1 MWGCWDSANAPCD
14 TGTSPDGPGGFSI
27 FYCLRRH
34 IISHLPAI
42 SKCSTLAV
50 MELGKAKLLRT
61 GLNALHQAIHPVHG
75 LAWTDGKQVILTALH
90 LQNGEPKFGDSSVV
104 GQFEHVHG
112 LYWGPCP
119 AEAPALLAVQH
130 KKHITIW
137 QLCFNGADRN
147 KLLVSQIC
155 DISEPYPVLPQGC
168 VWHPSKEVLAV
179 LTTRDASVLPSV
191 HLSNSRINA
200 DIKGSG
206 LIHCACWTKEGN
218 RLVVGVGSALHSYIW
233 DDAQGTLSACSFCP
247 IFDVGGYIC
256 AVEAT
261 QNLQVAVATELPLDK
276 ICGLNAGVAFEVP
289 ASVETES
296 FPSQSSL
303 CGEEEYSL
311 DGGKKSLD
319 SEKPLSDK
327 YMIRLMIKELILEI
341 GPSKSVS
348 ADGSSSLNLSNI
360 THDPS
365 RDVSVLSRG
374 LLIPDRSALQSP
386 TSRRKLIEEIK
397 SSVYEQNLVLNISDF
412 KDKKISMNFPPAV
425 ETLDAEP
432 VNRSVALSNAS
443 NKPTSPKRQPEAA
456 SKIPNSYKNN
466 LFSEKEASYFLKNVE
481 KLSATFTEL
490 QHHLSELTELLKS
503 GKRSLPVY
511 PSSQEPLFINI
522 TCQKQLSK
530 SDADESRA
538 VLLCGGSSWIVL
550 TADSEGFIPL
560 TFTSTQEILIR
571 DATAKGYSS
580 HSSKTLDIISSTQ
593 GCRSTSSESLDITSS
608 LEVLRDCSSKTL
620 DSISPSEQPSN
631 KIFGEVIATC
641 LIFCDENIQLKLF
654 FHAYKSLW
662 EFRSCPFC
670 LLGQLSRA
678 EALPGVWRGCSFASS
693 HTDISKHFCALRLII
708 QHGQQ
713 QWELLNL
720 LDVDMCRFYSMTL
733 KVTKKRVY
741 FGNTGEVKS
750 SWAAASLNRNFSAN
764 VFQQGLTDAVPK
776 SRPTKKFSASLA
788 NKRLSN
794 PSKELNN
801 SPGLLK
807 KNDSSKK
814 IHTCYDPC
822 CNHRHQPTLEWKK
835 TGAVFVCGHLGKGK
849 GV

>member
-1 MWGCWDSANAPCD
+1 
-14 TGTSPDGPGGFSI
+14 
-27 FYCLRRH
+27 
-34 IISHLPAI
+34 
-42 SKCSTLAV
+42 

-90 LQNGEPKFGDSSVV
+90 LQNGEPSFGDSSVV

-137 QLCFNGADRN
+137 QLCFNGTDRN

-168 VWHPSKEVLAV
+168 VWHPCKEVLAV

-233 DDAQGTLSACSFCP
+233 DDAQKTLSACSFCP

-289 ASVETES
+289 SSIETES

-319 SEKPLSDK
+319 SEKPLSVVTSPVDLTHILSSKQGADSSPLLHLRPKDYLTGSGQDSSHLILVTFERKVTSTKKVSIPGILVPDIMAFDSKTQTVSVASNTCNVILVYSLTSSNLPNIQQIQLEKSEKPKGLCFLTNKLLLILVGRQKFTDPAFLPSSRSDK
-327 YMIRLMIKELILEI
+327 YMIRLMIKELILEMA
-341 GPSKSVS
+341 PSKSVS
-348 ADGSSSLNLSNI
+348 ADGNSSLNLSNV

-365 RDVSVLSRG
+365 RDVSALSRG

-397 SSVYEQNLVLNISDF
+397 SPVYEQNLVLNISDF

-481 KLSATFTEL
+481 KLSANFTEL

-503 GKRSLPVY
+503 GKRNLPVY
-511 PSSQEPLFINI
+511 PSSQEPSFINI

-538 VLLCGGSSWIVL
+538 ILLCGGKLRLNIIQQIFNLSLVEMQHGSSWIIL

-580 HSSKTLDIISSTQ
+580 RSSKTLDIISSTQ

-631 KIFGEVIATC
+631 K
-641 LIFCDENIQLKLF
+641 
-654 FHAYKSLW
+654 
-662 EFRSCPFC
+662 
-670 LLGQLSRA
+670 
-678 EALPGVWRGCSFASS
+678 
-693 HTDISKHFCALRLII
+693 
-708 QHGQQ
+708 
-713 QWELLNL
+713 
-720 LDVDMCRFYSMTL
+720 M
-733 KVTKKRVY
+733 
-741 FGNTGEVKS
+741 
-750 SWAAASLNRNFSAN
+750 
-764 VFQQGLTDAVPK
+764 
-776 SRPTKKFSASLA
+776 
-788 NKRLSN
+788 
-794 PSKELNN
+794 
-801 SPGLLK
+801 
-807 KNDSSKK
+807 
-814 IHTCYDPC
+814 
-822 CNHRHQPTLEWKK
+822 
-835 TGAVFVCGHLGKGK
+835 
-849 GV
+849 

>member
-1 MWGCWDSANAPCD
+1 
-14 TGTSPDGPGGFSI
+14 
-27 FYCLRRH
+27 
-34 IISHLPAI
+34 
-42 SKCSTLAV
+42 

-75 LAWTDGKQVILTALH
+75 LAWTDGKQVILTALQ
-90 LQNGEPKFGDSSVV
+90 LQHGEPQFGDSSVV

-130 KKHITIW
+130 KKHVTIW

-191 HLSNSRINA
+191 HLDNSRINA

-233 DDAQGTLSACSFCP
+233 DDAQKTLSACSFCP

-289 ASVETES
+289 SSVETES

-319 SEKPLSDK
+319 PEKPLSVVTSPVDLTHILSSKQSADSSPLLHLRPKDYLTGSGQDSSHLILVTFERKVTSTKKVSIPGILVPDIMAFDSKTQTVSVASNTCNVILVYSLTSSNLPNIQQIQLEKSEKPKGLCFLTNKLLLILVGRQKFTDPAFLPSSRSDK
-327 YMIRLMIKELILEI
+327 YMIRLMIKELILEM

-348 ADGSSSLNLSNI
+348 ADGSSSLNLSSV

-365 RDVSVLSRG
+365 RDVHPLSRG

-397 SSVYEQNLVLNISDF
+397 SPAYEQNLVLNTSDF
-412 KDKKISMNFPPAV
+412 KDKRISMNFPPTV

-443 NKPTSPKRQPEAA
+443 NKPTSPKMQHEAA

-481 KLSATFTEL
+481 KLSGNFTEL

-503 GKRSLPVY
+503 GKRNLPVY
-511 PSSQEPLFINI
+511 PSSQEPSFINI

-538 VLLCGGSSWIVL
+538 VLLCGGKLRLSIVQQIFNLSLVEMQHGSSWIVL

-571 DATAKGYSS
+571 DATAKGYSAR
-580 HSSKTLDIISSTQ
+580 SSKTLDIISSTQ

-631 KIFGEVIATC
+631 K
-641 LIFCDENIQLKLF
+641 
-654 FHAYKSLW
+654 
-662 EFRSCPFC
+662 
-670 LLGQLSRA
+670 
-678 EALPGVWRGCSFASS
+678 
-693 HTDISKHFCALRLII
+693 
-708 QHGQQ
+708 
-713 QWELLNL
+713 
-720 LDVDMCRFYSMTL
+720 M
-733 KVTKKRVY
+733 
-741 FGNTGEVKS
+741 
-750 SWAAASLNRNFSAN
+750 
-764 VFQQGLTDAVPK
+764 
-776 SRPTKKFSASLA
+776 
-788 NKRLSN
+788 
-794 PSKELNN
+794 
-801 SPGLLK
+801 
-807 KNDSSKK
+807 
-814 IHTCYDPC
+814 
-822 CNHRHQPTLEWKK
+822 
-835 TGAVFVCGHLGKGK
+835 
-849 GV
+849 

>member
-1 MWGCWDSANAPCD
+1 
-14 TGTSPDGPGGFSI
+14 
-27 FYCLRRH
+27 
-34 IISHLPAI
+34 
-42 SKCSTLAV
+42 

-90 LQNGEPKFGDSSVV
+90 LHDGEPRFGDSSVV

-112 LYWGPCP
+112 LYWGPSP

-130 KKHITIW
+130 KKHVTIW

-191 HLSNSRINA
+191 HLSSSRINA

-206 LIHCACWTKEGN
+206 LIHCACWTREGD

-233 DDAQGTLSACSFCP
+233 DDAQKTLSACSFCP

-261 QNLQVAVATELPLDK
+261 QSLQVAVATELPLDK

-289 ASVETES
+289 SSAETES

-303 CGEEEYSL
+303 CGEEEHSL

-319 SEKPLSDK
+319 PEKPLSVVTSPVDLTHILSSKQGADSSPLLHLRPKDYLTGSGQDSSHLILVTFERKVTSTKKVSIPGILVPDIMAFDSKTQTVSVASNTCNVILVYSLTSSNLPNIQQIQLEKSEKPKGLCFLTNKLLLILVGRQKFSDPAFLPSSRSDK
-327 YMIRLMIKELILEI
+327 YMIRLMIKELMLEV

-348 ADGSSSLNLSNI
+348 PDGSSSLNLSNI

-365 RDVSVLSRG
+365 RDVPLLSRG
-374 LLIPDRSALQSP
+374 LLVPDRSVLQSP

-397 SSVYEQNLVLNISDF
+397 SPVFDQNLVLNISDF
-412 KDKKISMNFPPAV
+412 KDKKIFMNFPPAV

-432 VNRSVALSNAS
+432 VNRSVALSN
-443 NKPTSPKRQPEAA
+443 KPMSPKRQPEAA

-466 LFSEKEASYFLKNVE
+466 LLSEKEPSYFFNNVE
-481 KLSATFTEL
+481 KLSANFTEL

-503 GKRSLPVY
+503 GKRNLPAY
-511 PSSQEPLFINI
+511 PSSQEPSFINI

-538 VLLCGGSSWIVL
+538 VLLCGGKLRLNIIQQIFNLSLVEMQHGSSWIVL

-571 DATAKGYSS
+571 DATAKGYSAR
-580 HSSKTLDIISSTQ
+580 SSKTLDIISSTQ

-620 DSISPSEQPSN
+620 GGISSSEQPSN
-631 KIFGEVIATC
+631 KI
-641 LIFCDENIQLKLF
+641 
-654 FHAYKSLW
+654 
-662 EFRSCPFC
+662 
-670 LLGQLSRA
+670 
-678 EALPGVWRGCSFASS
+678 
-693 HTDISKHFCALRLII
+693 
-708 QHGQQ
+708 
-713 QWELLNL
+713 
-720 LDVDMCRFYSMTL
+720 
-733 KVTKKRVY
+733 
-741 FGNTGEVKS
+741 
-750 SWAAASLNRNFSAN
+750 
-764 VFQQGLTDAVPK
+764 
-776 SRPTKKFSASLA
+776 
-788 NKRLSN
+788 
-794 PSKELNN
+794 
-801 SPGLLK
+801 
-807 KNDSSKK
+807 
-814 IHTCYDPC
+814 
-822 CNHRHQPTLEWKK
+822 
-835 TGAVFVCGHLGKGK
+835 
-849 GV
+849 

>member
-1 MWGCWDSANAPCD
+1 
-14 TGTSPDGPGGFSI
+14 
-27 FYCLRRH
+27 
-34 IISHLPAI
+34 
-42 SKCSTLAV
+42 

-90 LQNGEPKFGDSSVV
+90 LHNGEPTFGDSSVV

-147 KLLVSQIC
+147 KLLVSQVC

-191 HLSNSRINA
+191 HLNNSRINA

-206 LIHCACWTKEGN
+206 LIHCACWTKEGS

-233 DDAQGTLSACSFCP
+233 DDAQKTLSACSFCP

-289 ASVETES
+289 SSVETES

-319 SEKPLSDK
+319 SEKPLSVVTSPVDLTHILSSKQSADSSPLLHLRPKDYLTGSGQDSSHLILVTFERKVTSTKKVSIPGILVPDIMAFDSKTQTVSVASNTCNVILVYSLTSSNLPNIQQIQLEKSEKPKGLCFLTNKLLLILVGKQKFSDPAFLPSSRSDK
-327 YMIRLMIKELILEI
+327 YMIRLMIKELILEMC
-341 GPSKSVS
+341 PSKSVS
-348 ADGSSSLNLSNI
+348 ADGSSSLNLSSV

-365 RDVSVLSRG
+365 RDAHPLSRG
-374 LLIPDRSALQSP
+374 LLIPDHSALQSP
-386 TSRRKLIEEIK
+386 ASRRKLIEEIK
-397 SSVYEQNLVLNISDF
+397 SPAYEQNLVLNISDF
-412 KDKKISMNFPPAV
+412 KEKKISMNFPPVV

-443 NKPTSPKRQPEAA
+443 NRPTSPKRQHDSA

-481 KLSATFTEL
+481 KLSGNFTEL

-503 GKRSLPVY
+503 GKRNLSVY
-511 PSSQEPLFINI
+511 PSSQEPSFIKI
-522 TCQKQLSK
+522 TCQKQLSQ

-538 VLLCGGSSWIVL
+538 VLLCGGKLRLNIVQQIFNLSLVEMQHGSSWIIL

-560 TFTSTQEILIR
+560 MFTSTQEILIR
-571 DATAKGYSS
+571 DATAKGYSAR
-580 HSSKTLDIISSTQ
+580 SSKTLDIISSTE

-631 KIFGEVIATC
+631 K
-641 LIFCDENIQLKLF
+641 
-654 FHAYKSLW
+654 
-662 EFRSCPFC
+662 
-670 LLGQLSRA
+670 
-678 EALPGVWRGCSFASS
+678 
-693 HTDISKHFCALRLII
+693 
-708 QHGQQ
+708 
-713 QWELLNL
+713 
-720 LDVDMCRFYSMTL
+720 M
-733 KVTKKRVY
+733 
-741 FGNTGEVKS
+741 
-750 SWAAASLNRNFSAN
+750 
-764 VFQQGLTDAVPK
+764 
-776 SRPTKKFSASLA
+776 
-788 NKRLSN
+788 
-794 PSKELNN
+794 
-801 SPGLLK
+801 
-807 KNDSSKK
+807 
-814 IHTCYDPC
+814 
-822 CNHRHQPTLEWKK
+822 
-835 TGAVFVCGHLGKGK
+835 
-849 GV
+849 

>member
-1 MWGCWDSANAPCD
+1 
-14 TGTSPDGPGGFSI
+14 
-27 FYCLRRH
+27 
-34 IISHLPAI
+34 
-42 SKCSTLAV
+42 

-61 GLNALHQAIHPVHG
+61 GLNALHQALHAVHG
-75 LAWTDGKQVILTALH
+75 LAWTDGKQVILTALQ
-90 LQNGEPKFGDSSVV
+90 LQGGEPRFGDSSVV

-112 LYWGPCP
+112 LYWGPGP

-147 KLLVSQIC
+147 KLLVSQVC

-191 HLSNSRINA
+191 HLNNSRISA

-233 DDAQGTLSACSFCP
+233 DDAQKTLSACSFCP

-289 ASVETES
+289 SSVETES

-311 DGGKKSLD
+311 DGGKKPQD
-319 SEKPLSDK
+319 SEKPLSVVTSPVDLTHILSSKQGADASPLLHLRPKDYLTGSGQDSSHLILVTFERKVTSTKKVSIPGILVPDIMAFDSKTQTVSVASNTCNVILVYSLTSSNLPNIQQIQLEKSEKPKGLCFLTNKLLLILVGRQKFTDPAFLPSSRSDK
-327 YMIRLMIKELILEI
+327 YMIRLMIKELMLEM

-348 ADGSSSLNLSNI
+348 ADGSSSLNLSN
-360 THDPS
+360 TTQDPS
-365 RDVSVLSRG
+365 RDVHPLSRG

-397 SSVYEQNLVLNISDF
+397 SPAYEQNLVLNISDF

-425 ETLDAEP
+425 ETLEAEP
-432 VNRSVALSNAS
+432 VNRSVALSNTS

-481 KLSATFTEL
+481 KLSGNFTEL

-511 PSSQEPLFINI
+511 PSSQEPSFINI

-538 VLLCGGSSWIVL
+538 VLLCGGKLRLNIVQQIFNLSLVEMQHGSSWIVL

-560 TFTSTQEILIR
+560 MFTPTQEILIR
-571 DATAKGYSS
+571 DATAKGYSAR
-580 HSSKTLDIISSTQ
+580 SSKTLDIISSTQ
-593 GCRSTSSESLDITSS
+593 GRRSTSSESLDITSS
-608 LEVLRDCSSKTL
+608 LEGLRDCSSKTL
-620 DSISPSEQPSN
+620 DSTSPSEQPSN
-631 KIFGEVIATC
+631 K
-641 LIFCDENIQLKLF
+641 
-654 FHAYKSLW
+654 
-662 EFRSCPFC
+662 
-670 LLGQLSRA
+670 
-678 EALPGVWRGCSFASS
+678 
-693 HTDISKHFCALRLII
+693 
-708 QHGQQ
+708 
-713 QWELLNL
+713 
-720 LDVDMCRFYSMTL
+720 M
-733 KVTKKRVY
+733 
-741 FGNTGEVKS
+741 
-750 SWAAASLNRNFSAN
+750 
-764 VFQQGLTDAVPK
+764 
-776 SRPTKKFSASLA
+776 
-788 NKRLSN
+788 
-794 PSKELNN
+794 
-801 SPGLLK
+801 
-807 KNDSSKK
+807 
-814 IHTCYDPC
+814 
-822 CNHRHQPTLEWKK
+822 
-835 TGAVFVCGHLGKGK
+835 
-849 GV
+849 

>member
-1 MWGCWDSANAPCD
+1 
-14 TGTSPDGPGGFSI
+14 
-27 FYCLRRH
+27 
-34 IISHLPAI
+34 
-42 SKCSTLAV
+42 

-90 LQNGEPKFGDSSVV
+90 LQNGEPQFGDSSVV

-147 KLLVSQIC
+147 KLLVSQLC

-191 HLSNSRINA
+191 HLNNSRINA

-233 DDAQGTLSACSFCP
+233 DDAQKTLSACSFCP

-289 ASVETES
+289 SSVETES

-319 SEKPLSDK
+319 SEKPLSVVTSPVDLTHILSSKQGADSSPLLHLRPKDYLTGSGQDSSHLILVTFERKVTSTKKVSIPGILVPDIMAFDAKTQTVSVASNTCNVILVYSLTSSNLPNIQQIQLEKSEKPKGLCFLTNKLLLILVGRQKFTDPAFLPSSRSDK
-327 YMIRLMIKELILEI
+327 YMIRLMIKELILEM
-341 GPSKSVS
+341 GPSKPVS
-348 ADGSSSLNLSNI
+348 ANGSSSLNLSNI
-360 THDPS
+360 TPDPS
-365 RDVSVLSRG
+365 RDVHPLSRG

-397 SSVYEQNLVLNISDF
+397 SPVYEQNLVLNISDF

-481 KLSATFTEL
+481 KLSDNFTEL

-503 GKRSLPVY
+503 GKRNLPVY
-511 PSSQEPLFINI
+511 PSSQEPSFINI

-538 VLLCGGSSWIVL
+538 VLLCGGKLRLDIVQQIFNLSLVEMQHGSFWIVL

-560 TFTSTQEILIR
+560 MFTSTQEILIR
-571 DATAKGYSS
+571 DASAKGYSAR
-580 HSSKTLDIISSTQ
+580 SSKTLDIISSTQ

-631 KIFGEVIATC
+631 K
-641 LIFCDENIQLKLF
+641 
-654 FHAYKSLW
+654 
-662 EFRSCPFC
+662 
-670 LLGQLSRA
+670 
-678 EALPGVWRGCSFASS
+678 
-693 HTDISKHFCALRLII
+693 
-708 QHGQQ
+708 
-713 QWELLNL
+713 
-720 LDVDMCRFYSMTL
+720 M
-733 KVTKKRVY
+733 
-741 FGNTGEVKS
+741 
-750 SWAAASLNRNFSAN
+750 
-764 VFQQGLTDAVPK
+764 
-776 SRPTKKFSASLA
+776 
-788 NKRLSN
+788 
-794 PSKELNN
+794 
-801 SPGLLK
+801 
-807 KNDSSKK
+807 
-814 IHTCYDPC
+814 
-822 CNHRHQPTLEWKK
+822 
-835 TGAVFVCGHLGKGK
+835 
-849 GV
+849 

>member
-1 MWGCWDSANAPCD
+1 
-14 TGTSPDGPGGFSI
+14 
-27 FYCLRRH
+27 
-34 IISHLPAI
+34 
-42 SKCSTLAV
+42 

-191 HLSNSRINA
+191 HLNNSRINA

-233 DDAQGTLSACSFCP
+233 DDAQKTLSACSFCP

-289 ASVETES
+289 SSVETES

-319 SEKPLSDK
+319 SEKPLSVVTSPVDLTHILSSKQGADSSPLLHLRPKDYLTGSGQDSSHLILVTFERKVTSTKKVSIPGILVPDIMAFDSKTQTVSVASNTCNVILVYSLISSNLPNIQQIQLEKSEKPKGLCFLTNKLLLILVGRQKFTDPAFLPSSRSDK
-327 YMIRLMIKELILEI
+327 YMIRLMIKELILEM

-365 RDVSVLSRG
+365 RDVHPLSRG

-397 SSVYEQNLVLNISDF
+397 SPVYEQNLVLNINDF

-443 NKPTSPKRQPEAA
+443 NRPTSPKRQPEAA

-466 LFSEKEASYFLKNVE
+466 LFSEKEVGYFLKIVE
-481 KLSATFTEL
+481 KLSVNFTEL

-503 GKRSLPVY
+503 GKRNSPVY
-511 PSSQEPLFINI
+511 PSSQEPSFINI

-538 VLLCGGSSWIVL
+538 VLLCGGKLRLNILQQIFNLSLVEMQHGSSWIVL
-550 TADSEGFIPL
+550 TEDSEGFIPL
-560 TFTSTQEILIR
+560 MFTSTQEILIR

-580 HSSKTLDIISSTQ
+580 RSSKTLDIISSTQ

-631 KIFGEVIATC
+631 
-641 LIFCDENIQLKLF
+641 Q
-654 FHAYKSLW
+654 
-662 EFRSCPFC
+662 
-670 LLGQLSRA
+670 
-678 EALPGVWRGCSFASS
+678 
-693 HTDISKHFCALRLII
+693 
-708 QHGQQ
+708 
-713 QWELLNL
+713 
-720 LDVDMCRFYSMTL
+720 M
-733 KVTKKRVY
+733 
-741 FGNTGEVKS
+741 
-750 SWAAASLNRNFSAN
+750 
-764 VFQQGLTDAVPK
+764 
-776 SRPTKKFSASLA
+776 
-788 NKRLSN
+788 
-794 PSKELNN
+794 
-801 SPGLLK
+801 
-807 KNDSSKK
+807 
-814 IHTCYDPC
+814 
-822 CNHRHQPTLEWKK
+822 
-835 TGAVFVCGHLGKGK
+835 
-849 GV
+849 

>member
-1 MWGCWDSANAPCD
+1 
-14 TGTSPDGPGGFSI
+14 
-27 FYCLRRH
+27 
-34 IISHLPAI
+34 
-42 SKCSTLAV
+42 

-61 GLNALHQAIHPVHG
+61 GLNALQQAIHPVHG
-75 LAWTDGKQVILTALH
+75 LAWTDGKQVILTALQLH
-90 LQNGEPKFGDSSVV
+90 NGEPSFGDSSVV

-130 KKHITIW
+130 KKHITVW

-191 HLSNSRINA
+191 HLNSSRINA

-233 DDAQGTLSACSFCP
+233 DDAQKTLSACSFCP

-276 ICGLNAGVAFEVP
+276 ICGLNAGAAFEVP
-289 ASVETES
+289 SSVETES

-319 SEKPLSDK
+319 SEKPLSVVTSPVDLTHILSSKQSADSSPLLHLRPKDYLTGSGQDSSHLILVTFERKVTSTKKVSIPGILVPDIMAFDSKTQTVSVASNTCNVILVYSLTSSNLPNIQQIQLEKSEKPKGLCFLTNKLLLILVGRQKFTDPAFLPSSRSDK
-327 YMIRLMIKELILEI
+327 YMIRLMIKELILEM

-348 ADGSSSLNLSNI
+348 ADGSSSLSLSNV
-360 THDPS
+360 TPDPS
-365 RDVSVLSRG
+365 RDVHPLSRG

-397 SSVYEQNLVLNISDF
+397 SPAYEQNLVLNISDF

-432 VNRSVALSNAS
+432 VNRSIALSNAS
-443 NKPTSPKRQPEAA
+443 NKPTSPKRQQEAA
-456 SKIPNSYKNN
+456 SKITNSYKNN
-466 LFSEKEASYFLKNVE
+466 LFSEKEASCFLKNVE
-481 KLSATFTEL
+481 KLSGNFTEL

-511 PSSQEPLFINI
+511 PSSQEPSFIKI

-530 SDADESRA
+530 SDADESRT
-538 VLLCGGSSWIVL
+538 VLLCGGKLRLNIVQQIFNLSLVEMQHGSSWIVL

-560 TFTSTQEILIR
+560 MFTSTQEILIR
-571 DATAKGYSS
+571 DATAKGYSTR
-580 HSSKTLDIISSTQ
+580 SSKTLDIISSTQ

-631 KIFGEVIATC
+631 
-641 LIFCDENIQLKLF
+641 
-654 FHAYKSLW
+654 
-662 EFRSCPFC
+662 
-670 LLGQLSRA
+670 
-678 EALPGVWRGCSFASS
+678 
-693 HTDISKHFCALRLII
+693 
-708 QHGQQ
+708 
-713 QWELLNL
+713 
-720 LDVDMCRFYSMTL
+720 
-733 KVTKKRVY
+733 
-741 FGNTGEVKS
+741 
-750 SWAAASLNRNFSAN
+750 
-764 VFQQGLTDAVPK
+764 
-776 SRPTKKFSASLA
+776 
-788 NKRLSN
+788 
-794 PSKELNN
+794 
-801 SPGLLK
+801 
-807 KNDSSKK
+807 
-814 IHTCYDPC
+814 
-822 CNHRHQPTLEWKK
+822 
-835 TGAVFVCGHLGKGK
+835 
-849 GV
+849 

>member
-1 MWGCWDSANAPCD
+1 
-14 TGTSPDGPGGFSI
+14 
-27 FYCLRRH
+27 
-34 IISHLPAI
+34 
-42 SKCSTLAV
+42 

-75 LAWTDGKQVILTALH
+75 LAWTDGKQVILTALQ
-90 LQNGEPKFGDSSVV
+90 LQNGEPQFGDSSVV

-168 VWHPSKEVLAV
+168 VWHPSKEILAV

-206 LIHCACWTKEGN
+206 LIHCACWTKEGD

-233 DDAQGTLSACSFCP
+233 DDAQKTLSACSFCP
-247 IFDVGGYIC
+247 VFDVGGYIC

-289 ASVETES
+289 STVETES

-319 SEKPLSDK
+319 SEKPLSVVTSPVDLTHILSSKQGADSSPLLHLRPKDYLTGSGQDSSHLILVTFERKVTTTKKVSIPGILVPDIMAFDFKTQTVSVASNTCNVILVYSLTSSNLPNIQQIQLEKSEKPKGLCFLTNKLLLILVGRQKFSDPAFLPSSRSDK
-327 YMIRLMIKELILEI
+327 YMIRLMIKELILEM

-365 RDVSVLSRG
+365 RDVHPLSRG

-397 SSVYEQNLVLNISDF
+397 SPVYEQNLVLNISDF

-456 SKIPNSYKNN
+456 SRIPNSYKNN
-466 LFSEKEASYFLKNVE
+466 LFSEKESSYFLKNVE
-481 KLSATFTEL
+481 KLSGNFTEL

-503 GKRSLPVY
+503 GKRNLPVY
-511 PSSQEPLFINI
+511 PSSQEPSFINI

-538 VLLCGGSSWIVL
+538 VLLCGGKLRLNIVQQIFNLSLVEMQHGSSWIVL

-560 TFTSTQEILIR
+560 MFTSTQEILIR
-571 DATAKGYSS
+571 DATAKGYSAR
-580 HSSKTLDIISSTQ
+580 SSKTLDIISSTQ

-631 KIFGEVIATC
+631 K
-641 LIFCDENIQLKLF
+641 
-654 FHAYKSLW
+654 
-662 EFRSCPFC
+662 
-670 LLGQLSRA
+670 
-678 EALPGVWRGCSFASS
+678 
-693 HTDISKHFCALRLII
+693 
-708 QHGQQ
+708 
-713 QWELLNL
+713 
-720 LDVDMCRFYSMTL
+720 M
-733 KVTKKRVY
+733 
-741 FGNTGEVKS
+741 
-750 SWAAASLNRNFSAN
+750 
-764 VFQQGLTDAVPK
+764 
-776 SRPTKKFSASLA
+776 
-788 NKRLSN
+788 
-794 PSKELNN
+794 
-801 SPGLLK
+801 
-807 KNDSSKK
+807 
-814 IHTCYDPC
+814 
-822 CNHRHQPTLEWKK
+822 
-835 TGAVFVCGHLGKGK
+835 
-849 GV
+849 

>member
-1 MWGCWDSANAPCD
+1 
-14 TGTSPDGPGGFSI
+14 
-27 FYCLRRH
+27 
-34 IISHLPAI
+34 
-42 SKCSTLAV
+42 

-179 LTTRDASVLPSV
+179 LTTRDASVLASV
-191 HLSNSRINA
+191 HVNNSRISA

-206 LIHCACWTKEGN
+206 LIHCACWTKEGD

-233 DDAQGTLSACSFCP
+233 DDAQKTLSACSFCP

-261 QNLQVAVATELPLDK
+261 QSLQVAVATELPLDK

-289 ASVETES
+289 SSVETES

-319 SEKPLSDK
+319 SEKPLSVVTSPVDLTHILSSKQGVDSSPLLHLRPKDYLTGSGQDSSHLILVTFERKVTSTKKVSIPGILVPDIMAFDSKTQTISVASNTCNVILVYSLTSSNLPNIQQIQLEKSEKPKGLCFLTNKLLLILVGKQKFTDPAFLPSSRSDK
-327 YMIRLMIKELILEI
+327 YMVRLMIKELIFEM
-341 GPSKSVS
+341 GPSTSVS
-348 ADGSSSLNLSNI
+348 ADGSSSLNLSSSVP
-360 THDPS
+360 HDAS
-365 RDVSVLSRG
+365 REVHPLSRG

-397 SSVYEQNLVLNISDF
+397 SPVYEQNLVLNISDL

-443 NKPTSPKRQPEAA
+443 NKPMSPKRQPEAA

-481 KLSATFTEL
+481 KLSGNFTEL
-490 QHHLSELTELLKS
+490 QHHLCELTELLKS
-503 GKRSLPVY
+503 GKRNLLVY
-511 PSSQEPLFINI
+511 PSSQEPSFINI

-538 VLLCGGSSWIVL
+538 VLLCGGKLRLNIVQQLFNLSLVEMQHGSSWIVL

-560 TFTSTQEILIR
+560 MFTSTQEILIR
-571 DATAKGYSS
+571 DASAKGYSAC
-580 HSSKTLDIISSTQ
+580 SSKTLDIISSTQ

-620 DSISPSEQPSN
+620 DSSSPSEQ
-631 KIFGEVIATC
+631 
-641 LIFCDENIQLKLF
+641 
-654 FHAYKSLW
+654 
-662 EFRSCPFC
+662 RS
-670 LLGQLSRA
+670 S
-678 EALPGVWRGCSFASS
+678 
-693 HTDISKHFCALRLII
+693 
-708 QHGQQ
+708 
-713 QWELLNL
+713 
-720 LDVDMCRFYSMTL
+720 
-733 KVTKKRVY
+733 
-741 FGNTGEVKS
+741 
-750 SWAAASLNRNFSAN
+750 
-764 VFQQGLTDAVPK
+764 
-776 SRPTKKFSASLA
+776 
-788 NKRLSN
+788 
-794 PSKELNN
+794 
-801 SPGLLK
+801 
-807 KNDSSKK
+807 
-814 IHTCYDPC
+814 
-822 CNHRHQPTLEWKK
+822 
-835 TGAVFVCGHLGKGK
+835 
-849 GV
+849 

>member
-1 MWGCWDSANAPCD
+1 
-14 TGTSPDGPGGFSI
+14 
-27 FYCLRRH
+27 
-34 IISHLPAI
+34 
-42 SKCSTLAV
+42 

-90 LQNGEPKFGDSSVV
+90 LQNGEPTFGDSSVV

-130 KKHITIW
+130 KKHITVW

-191 HLSNSRINA
+191 HLDNSRINA

-233 DDAQGTLSACSFCP
+233 DDAQKTLSACSFCP

-289 ASVETES
+289 SSVETES

-319 SEKPLSDK
+319 SEKPLSVVTSPVDLTHILSSKQGADSSPLLHLRPKDYLTGSGQDSSHLILVTFERKVTSTKKVSIPGILVPDIMAFDSKTQTVSVASNTCNVILVYSLTSSNLPNIQQIQLEKSEKPKGLCFLTNKLLLILVGRQKFTDPAFLPSSRSDK
-327 YMIRLMIKELILEI
+327 YMIRLMIKELILEM

-348 ADGSSSLNLSNI
+348 ADGSSSLNLSSV

-365 RDVSVLSRG
+365 RDVHPLSRG

-397 SSVYEQNLVLNISDF
+397 SPVNEQNLVLNISDF

-481 KLSATFTEL
+481 KLSGNFTEL

-503 GKRSLPVY
+503 GKRNLPVY
-511 PSSQEPLFINI
+511 PSSQEPSFIYI

-538 VLLCGGSSWIVL
+538 VLLCGGKLRLNIVQQIFNLSLVEMQHGSSWIVL

-560 TFTSTQEILIR
+560 MFTSTQEILIR
-571 DATAKGYSS
+571 DATAKGYSAR
-580 HSSKTLDIISSTQ
+580 SSKTLDIISSTQ
-593 GCRSTSSESLDITSS
+593 GRRSTSSESLDITSS

-620 DSISPSEQPSN
+620 DNISASEQPTN
-631 KIFGEVIATC
+631 K
-641 LIFCDENIQLKLF
+641 
-654 FHAYKSLW
+654 
-662 EFRSCPFC
+662 
-670 LLGQLSRA
+670 
-678 EALPGVWRGCSFASS
+678 
-693 HTDISKHFCALRLII
+693 
-708 QHGQQ
+708 
-713 QWELLNL
+713 
-720 LDVDMCRFYSMTL
+720 M
-733 KVTKKRVY
+733 
-741 FGNTGEVKS
+741 
-750 SWAAASLNRNFSAN
+750 
-764 VFQQGLTDAVPK
+764 
-776 SRPTKKFSASLA
+776 
-788 NKRLSN
+788 
-794 PSKELNN
+794 
-801 SPGLLK
+801 
-807 KNDSSKK
+807 
-814 IHTCYDPC
+814 
-822 CNHRHQPTLEWKK
+822 
-835 TGAVFVCGHLGKGK
+835 
-849 GV
+849 

>member
-1 MWGCWDSANAPCD
+1 
-14 TGTSPDGPGGFSI
+14 
-27 FYCLRRH
+27 
-34 IISHLPAI
+34 
-42 SKCSTLAV
+42 

-90 LQNGEPKFGDSSVV
+90 LHNGEPKFGDSSVV

-147 KLLVSQIC
+147 KLLVSQVC

-191 HLSNSRINA
+191 HLNNSRINA

-206 LIHCACWTKEGN
+206 LIHCACWTKEGS

-233 DDAQGTLSACSFCP
+233 DDAQKTLSACSFCP

-289 ASVETES
+289 SNVETES

-319 SEKPLSDK
+319 AEKPLSVVTSPVDLTHILSSKQGADSSPLLHLRPKDYLTGSGQDSSHLILVTFERKVTSTKKVSIPGILVPDIMAFDPKNQTVSVASNTCNVILVYSLTSSNLPNIQQIQLEKSEKPKGLCFLTNKLLLILVGRQKFTDPAFLPSSRSDK
-327 YMIRLMIKELILEI
+327 YMIRLMIKELILEM

-348 ADGSSSLNLSNI
+348 ADGSSSLNFSNV

-365 RDVSVLSRG
+365 RDVHPLSHG

-397 SSVYEQNLVLNISDF
+397 SPVYEQNLVLNISDF

-443 NKPTSPKRQPEAA
+443 NKPMSPKRQPEAA
-456 SKIPNSYKNN
+456 SKIPNCYKNN
-466 LFSEKEASYFLKNVE
+466 LFSEKEASNFLKNVE
-481 KLSATFTEL
+481 KLSGNFTEL

-503 GKRSLPVY
+503 GKRNLPVY
-511 PSSQEPLFINI
+511 PSSQEPSFITI

-530 SDADESRA
+530 SEADESRA
-538 VLLCGGSSWIVL
+538 VLLCGGKLRLNIVQQIFNLSLVEMQHGSSWIVL

-560 TFTSTQEILIR
+560 MFTSTQEIHIR
-571 DATAKGYSS
+571 DATAKGYSA

-593 GCRSTSSESLDITSS
+593 GCRSTSESLDITSS
-608 LEVLRDCSSKTL
+608 LEVMRDCSSNTL
-620 DSISPSEQPSN
+620 DTISPSEQPSN
-631 KIFGEVIATC
+631 K
-641 LIFCDENIQLKLF
+641 
-654 FHAYKSLW
+654 
-662 EFRSCPFC
+662 
-670 LLGQLSRA
+670 
-678 EALPGVWRGCSFASS
+678 
-693 HTDISKHFCALRLII
+693 
-708 QHGQQ
+708 
-713 QWELLNL
+713 
-720 LDVDMCRFYSMTL
+720 M
-733 KVTKKRVY
+733 
-741 FGNTGEVKS
+741 
-750 SWAAASLNRNFSAN
+750 
-764 VFQQGLTDAVPK
+764 
-776 SRPTKKFSASLA
+776 
-788 NKRLSN
+788 
-794 PSKELNN
+794 
-801 SPGLLK
+801 
-807 KNDSSKK
+807 
-814 IHTCYDPC
+814 
-822 CNHRHQPTLEWKK
+822 
-835 TGAVFVCGHLGKGK
+835 
-849 GV
+849 

>member
-1 MWGCWDSANAPCD
+1 
-14 TGTSPDGPGGFSI
+14 
-27 FYCLRRH
+27 
-34 IISHLPAI
+34 
-42 SKCSTLAV
+42 

-90 LQNGEPKFGDSSVV
+90 LHNGEPTFGDSSVV

-147 KLLVSQIC
+147 KLLVSQVC

-191 HLSNSRINA
+191 HLNNSRINA

-206 LIHCACWTKEGN
+206 LIHCACWTKEGS

-233 DDAQGTLSACSFCP
+233 DDAQKTLSACSFCP

-289 ASVETES
+289 SSVETES

-319 SEKPLSDK
+319 SEKPLSVVTSPVDLTHILSSKQSADSSPLLHLRPKDYLTGSGQDSSHLILVTFERKVTSTKKVSIPGILVPDIMAFDSKTQTVSVASNTCNVILVYSLTSSNLPNIQQIQLEKSEKPKGLCFLTNKLLLILVGKQKFSDPAFLPSSRSDK
-327 YMIRLMIKELILEI
+327 YMIRLMIKELILEMC
-341 GPSKSVS
+341 PSKSVS
-348 ADGSSSLNLSNI
+348 ADGSSSLNLSSV

-365 RDVSVLSRG
+365 RDAHPLSRG
-374 LLIPDRSALQSP
+374 LLIPDHSALQSP
-386 TSRRKLIEEIK
+386 ASRRKLIEEIK
-397 SSVYEQNLVLNISDF
+397 SPAYEQNLVLNISDF
-412 KDKKISMNFPPAV
+412 KEKKISMNFPPAV

-443 NKPTSPKRQPEAA
+443 NRPTSPKRQHDSA

-481 KLSATFTEL
+481 KLSGNFTEL

-503 GKRSLPVY
+503 GKRNLSVY
-511 PSSQEPLFINI
+511 PSSQEPSFIKI

-538 VLLCGGSSWIVL
+538 VLLCGGKLRLNIVQQIFNLSLVEMQHGSSWIIL

-560 TFTSTQEILIR
+560 MFTSTQEILIR
-571 DATAKGYSS
+571 DATAKGYSAR
-580 HSSKTLDIISSTQ
+580 SSKTLDIISSTE

-631 KIFGEVIATC
+631 K
-641 LIFCDENIQLKLF
+641 
-654 FHAYKSLW
+654 
-662 EFRSCPFC
+662 
-670 LLGQLSRA
+670 
-678 EALPGVWRGCSFASS
+678 
-693 HTDISKHFCALRLII
+693 
-708 QHGQQ
+708 
-713 QWELLNL
+713 
-720 LDVDMCRFYSMTL
+720 M
-733 KVTKKRVY
+733 
-741 FGNTGEVKS
+741 
-750 SWAAASLNRNFSAN
+750 
-764 VFQQGLTDAVPK
+764 
-776 SRPTKKFSASLA
+776 
-788 NKRLSN
+788 
-794 PSKELNN
+794 
-801 SPGLLK
+801 
-807 KNDSSKK
+807 
-814 IHTCYDPC
+814 
-822 CNHRHQPTLEWKK
+822 
-835 TGAVFVCGHLGKGK
+835 
-849 GV
+849 

>member
-1 MWGCWDSANAPCD
+1 
-14 TGTSPDGPGGFSI
+14 
-27 FYCLRRH
+27 
-34 IISHLPAI
+34 
-42 SKCSTLAV
+42 

-90 LQNGEPKFGDSSVV
+90 LQNGEPRFGDSSVV

-130 KKHITIW
+130 KKHVTIW

-233 DDAQGTLSACSFCP
+233 DDAQKTLSACSFCP

-289 ASVETES
+289 SSVETES

-311 DGGKKSLD
+311 DGRKKSLD
-319 SEKPLSDK
+319 SEKPLSVVTSPVDLTHILSSKQGADSSPLLHLRPKDYLTGSGQDSSHLILVTFERKVTSTKKVSIPGILVPDIMAFDSKTQTVSVASNTCNVILVYSLTSSNLPNIQQIQLEKSEKPKGLCFLTNKLLLILVGRQKFTDPAFLPSSRSDK
-327 YMIRLMIKELILEI
+327 YMIRLMIKELILEM

-365 RDVSVLSRG
+365 RDVHPLSHG

-397 SSVYEQNLVLNISDF
+397 SPVYEQNLVLNISDF

-432 VNRSVALSNAS
+432 VNRSVALANAS

-456 SKIPNSYKNN
+456 AKIPNSYKNN
-466 LFSEKEASYFLKNVE
+466 LFSEKEASSFLKNVE
-481 KLSATFTEL
+481 KLSGNFTEL
-490 QHHLSELTELLKS
+490 QHHVSELTELLKS
-503 GKRSLPVY
+503 GKRNLPVY
-511 PSSQEPLFINI
+511 PSSQEPSFINI
-522 TCQKQLSK
+522 TCQKQLSR

-538 VLLCGGSSWIVL
+538 VLLCGGKLRLNIVQQIFNLSLVEMQHGPSWIVL

-560 TFTSTQEILIR
+560 MFTSTQEILIR
-571 DATAKGYSS
+571 DATAKGYSAR
-580 HSSKTLDIISSTQ
+580 SSKTLDIISSTQ

-608 LEVLRDCSSKTL
+608 LQVLRDCSSKTL
-620 DSISPSEQPSN
+620 DSTSPSEQPSN
-631 KIFGEVIATC
+631 K
-641 LIFCDENIQLKLF
+641 
-654 FHAYKSLW
+654 
-662 EFRSCPFC
+662 
-670 LLGQLSRA
+670 
-678 EALPGVWRGCSFASS
+678 
-693 HTDISKHFCALRLII
+693 
-708 QHGQQ
+708 
-713 QWELLNL
+713 
-720 LDVDMCRFYSMTL
+720 M
-733 KVTKKRVY
+733 
-741 FGNTGEVKS
+741 
-750 SWAAASLNRNFSAN
+750 
-764 VFQQGLTDAVPK
+764 
-776 SRPTKKFSASLA
+776 
-788 NKRLSN
+788 
-794 PSKELNN
+794 
-801 SPGLLK
+801 
-807 KNDSSKK
+807 
-814 IHTCYDPC
+814 
-822 CNHRHQPTLEWKK
+822 
-835 TGAVFVCGHLGKGK
+835 
-849 GV
+849 

>member
-1 MWGCWDSANAPCD
+1 
-14 TGTSPDGPGGFSI
+14 
-27 FYCLRRH
+27 
-34 IISHLPAI
+34 
-42 SKCSTLAV
+42 

-191 HLSNSRINA
+191 HLNNSRINA

-233 DDAQGTLSACSFCP
+233 DDAQKTLSACSFCP

-289 ASVETES
+289 SSVETES

-319 SEKPLSDK
+319 SEKPLSVVTSPVDLTHILSSKQGADSSPLLHLRPKDYLTGSGQDSSHLILVTFERKVTSTKKVSIPGILVPDIMAFDSKTQTVSVASNTCNVILVYSLISSNLPNIQQIQLEKSEKPKGLCFLTNKLLLILVGRQKFTDPAFLPSSRSDK
-327 YMIRLMIKELILEI
+327 YMIRLMIKELILEM

-365 RDVSVLSRG
+365 RDVHPLSRG

-397 SSVYEQNLVLNISDF
+397 SPVYEQNLVLNINDF

-443 NKPTSPKRQPEAA
+443 NRPTSPKRQPEAA

-466 LFSEKEASYFLKNVE
+466 LFSEKEVGYFLKIVE
-481 KLSATFTEL
+481 KLSVNFTEL

-503 GKRSLPVY
+503 GKRNSPVY
-511 PSSQEPLFINI
+511 PSSQEPSFINI

-538 VLLCGGSSWIVL
+538 VLLCGGKLRLNILQQIFNLSLVEMQHGSSWIVL
-550 TADSEGFIPL
+550 TEDSEGFIPL
-560 TFTSTQEILIR
+560 MFTSTQEILIR
-571 DATAKGYSS
+571 DATAKGYSAR
-580 HSSKTLDIISSTQ
+580 SSKTLDIISSTQ

-631 KIFGEVIATC
+631 
-641 LIFCDENIQLKLF
+641 Q
-654 FHAYKSLW
+654 
-662 EFRSCPFC
+662 
-670 LLGQLSRA
+670 
-678 EALPGVWRGCSFASS
+678 
-693 HTDISKHFCALRLII
+693 
-708 QHGQQ
+708 
-713 QWELLNL
+713 
-720 LDVDMCRFYSMTL
+720 M
-733 KVTKKRVY
+733 
-741 FGNTGEVKS
+741 
-750 SWAAASLNRNFSAN
+750 
-764 VFQQGLTDAVPK
+764 
-776 SRPTKKFSASLA
+776 
-788 NKRLSN
+788 
-794 PSKELNN
+794 
-801 SPGLLK
+801 
-807 KNDSSKK
+807 
-814 IHTCYDPC
+814 
-822 CNHRHQPTLEWKK
+822 
-835 TGAVFVCGHLGKGK
+835 
-849 GV
+849 

>member
-1 MWGCWDSANAPCD
+1 
-14 TGTSPDGPGGFSI
+14 
-27 FYCLRRH
+27 
-34 IISHLPAI
+34 
-42 SKCSTLAV
+42 

-90 LQNGEPKFGDSSVV
+90 LHNGEPTFGDSSVV

-112 LYWGPCP
+112 LYWGPSP

-147 KLLVSQIC
+147 KLLVSQVC

-191 HLSNSRINA
+191 HLDSSRINA

-233 DDAQGTLSACSFCP
+233 DDAQKTLSACSFCP

-289 ASVETES
+289 SSVETES

-311 DGGKKSLD
+311 DGGKKSLE
-319 SEKPLSDK
+319 SEKPLSVVTSPVDLTHILSSKQSADSSPLLHLRPKDYLTGSGQDSSHLILVTFERKVTTTKKVSIPGILVPDIMAFDSKTQTVSVASNTCNVILVYSLTSSNLPNIQQIQLEKSEKPKGLCFLTNKLLLILVGRQKFSDPAFLPSSRSDK
-327 YMIRLMIKELILEI
+327 YMIRLMIKELILEVC
-341 GPSKSVS
+341 PSKAVS
-348 ADGSSSLNLSNI
+348 ADGSSSLNPSSV

-365 RDVSVLSRG
+365 RDVHPLSRG

-397 SSVYEQNLVLNISDF
+397 SPAYEQNLVLNISDF
-412 KDKKISMNFPPAV
+412 KEKKISMNFPPAV

-443 NKPTSPKRQPEAA
+443 NRPTSPKRQHEAA
-456 SKIPNSYKNN
+456 SKISNSYKNN
-466 LFSEKEASYFLKNVE
+466 LFSEKEASYFLRNVE
-481 KLSATFTEL
+481 KLSGNFTEL

-503 GKRSLPVY
+503 GKRNLPVY
-511 PSSQEPLFINI
+511 PSSQEPSFIKI
-522 TCQKQLSK
+522 TCQRQLSK

-538 VLLCGGSSWIVL
+538 VLLCGGKLRLSIVQQIFNLSLVEMQHGSSWIVL
-550 TADSEGFIPL
+550 TADSEGFVPL
-560 TFTSTQEILIR
+560 MFTSTQEILIR
-571 DATAKGYSS
+571 DATAKGYSA

-608 LEVLRDCSSKTL
+608 VEVLRDCSSKTL

-631 KIFGEVIATC
+631 K
-641 LIFCDENIQLKLF
+641 
-654 FHAYKSLW
+654 
-662 EFRSCPFC
+662 
-670 LLGQLSRA
+670 
-678 EALPGVWRGCSFASS
+678 
-693 HTDISKHFCALRLII
+693 
-708 QHGQQ
+708 
-713 QWELLNL
+713 
-720 LDVDMCRFYSMTL
+720 M
-733 KVTKKRVY
+733 
-741 FGNTGEVKS
+741 
-750 SWAAASLNRNFSAN
+750 
-764 VFQQGLTDAVPK
+764 
-776 SRPTKKFSASLA
+776 
-788 NKRLSN
+788 
-794 PSKELNN
+794 
-801 SPGLLK
+801 
-807 KNDSSKK
+807 
-814 IHTCYDPC
+814 
-822 CNHRHQPTLEWKK
+822 
-835 TGAVFVCGHLGKGK
+835 
-849 GV
+849 

>member
-1 MWGCWDSANAPCD
+1 
-14 TGTSPDGPGGFSI
+14 
-27 FYCLRRH
+27 
-34 IISHLPAI
+34 
-42 SKCSTLAV
+42 

-75 LAWTDGKQVILTALH
+75 LAWTDGKQVILTALL
-90 LQNGEPKFGDSSVV
+90 LQDGEPKFGDSSVV

-191 HLSNSRINA
+191 HLGNSRINA

-233 DDAQGTLSACSFCP
+233 DDAQKTLSACSFCP

-276 ICGLNAGVAFEVP
+276 ICGLNAGAAFEVP
-289 ASVETES
+289 SSVETES

-319 SEKPLSDK
+319 SEKPLSVVTSPVDLTHILSSKQSADSSPLLHLRPKDYLTGSGQDSSHLILVTFERKVTSTKKVSIPGILVPDIVAFDSKTQTVSVASNTCNVILVYSLTSSNLPNIQQIQLEKSEKPKGLCFLTNKLLLILVGRQKFTDPAFLPSSRSDK
-327 YMIRLMIKELILEI
+327 YMIRLMIKELILEM

-365 RDVSVLSRG
+365 RDVHPLSRG
-374 LLIPDRSALQSP
+374 LLIPDRAALQSP

-397 SSVYEQNLVLNISDF
+397 SPAYEQNLVLNISDF

-432 VNRSVALSNAS
+432 VNRSVALSNTS
-443 NKPTSPKRQPEAA
+443 NKPTSPKRQHEAA

-481 KLSATFTEL
+481 KLSGNFTEL

-503 GKRSLPVY
+503 GKKNLPVY
-511 PSSQEPLFINI
+511 PSAQEPSFINI
-522 TCQKQLSK
+522 TCQKQLSR

-538 VLLCGGSSWIVL
+538 VLLCGGKLRLNIVQQIFNISLVEMQHGSSWIVL

-560 TFTSTQEILIR
+560 MFTSTQEILIR
-571 DATAKGYSS
+571 DASAKGYSAR
-580 HSSKTLDIISSTQ
+580 SSKTLDIISSTQ
-593 GCRSTSSESLDITSS
+593 GCRSISSESLDITSS

-620 DSISPSEQPSN
+620 DSISSSEQPSN
-631 KIFGEVIATC
+631 KI
-641 LIFCDENIQLKLF
+641 
-654 FHAYKSLW
+654 
-662 EFRSCPFC
+662 
-670 LLGQLSRA
+670 
-678 EALPGVWRGCSFASS
+678 
-693 HTDISKHFCALRLII
+693 
-708 QHGQQ
+708 
-713 QWELLNL
+713 
-720 LDVDMCRFYSMTL
+720 
-733 KVTKKRVY
+733 
-741 FGNTGEVKS
+741 
-750 SWAAASLNRNFSAN
+750 
-764 VFQQGLTDAVPK
+764 
-776 SRPTKKFSASLA
+776 
-788 NKRLSN
+788 
-794 PSKELNN
+794 
-801 SPGLLK
+801 
-807 KNDSSKK
+807 
-814 IHTCYDPC
+814 
-822 CNHRHQPTLEWKK
+822 
-835 TGAVFVCGHLGKGK
+835 
-849 GV
+849 